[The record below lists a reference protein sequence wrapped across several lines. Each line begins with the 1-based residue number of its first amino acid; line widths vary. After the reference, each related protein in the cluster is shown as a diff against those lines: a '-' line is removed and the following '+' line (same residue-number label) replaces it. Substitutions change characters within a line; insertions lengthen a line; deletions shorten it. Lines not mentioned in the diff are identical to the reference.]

1 LSDRKRFSVPAETLE
16 LEIFRY
22 GIRLRFTIM
31 IESRSAHF
39 VVNRGPIHNG
49 EIEDAA
55 FNGVL
60 QFVATFC
67 VHSDPGA
74 GPLSNPGNP
83 GSRRQTIL

>member
-39 VVNRGPIHNG
+39 VVNRDPIHNG

-55 FNGVL
+55 FNGSL
-60 QFVATFC
+60 EFVVSFC
-67 VHSDPGA
+67 VHSSLGSEPLSDPGT
-74 GPLSNPGNP
+74 PGF
-83 GSRRQTIL
+83 RRQTIL

>member
-1 LSDRKRFSVPAETLE
+1 LSDRKGFSVPAETLE

-60 QFVATFC
+60 QFVASFC
-67 VHSDPGA
+67 VHSGL
-74 GPLSNPGNP
+74 GSEPLSNPGSF
-83 GSRRQTIL
+83 GFRRHTIV